1 MVAVV
6 LLVVV
11 VVLVLVVEVV
21 LLLLLVVAW
30 PVPVPC
36 RRVSNVIS
44 APCGCTNVTNAK
56 RRRRSF
62 YYVGCLSGVS
72 ESLSVC
78 QSVCMCVCWSWC
90 RCVLCVYRIVIL
102 QKSTLGGFG
111 FDY

>member
-1 MVAVV
+1 MLVTPAVAVVVV

-11 VVLVLVVEVV
+11 VVLVVEAL

-36 RRVSNVIS
+36 RRVSNVIF

-56 RRRRSF
+56 RRRRLF
-62 YYVGCLSGVS
+62 YYVGCLSGVTV
-72 ESLSVC
+72 EVCVGRSVC
-78 QSVCMCVCWSWC
+78 VGVG
-90 RCVLCVYRIVIL
+90 VYCVYRIVIL